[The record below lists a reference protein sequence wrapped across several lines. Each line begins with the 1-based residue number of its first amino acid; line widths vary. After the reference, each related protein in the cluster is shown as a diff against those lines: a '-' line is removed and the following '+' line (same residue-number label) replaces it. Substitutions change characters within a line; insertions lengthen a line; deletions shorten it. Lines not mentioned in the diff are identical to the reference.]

1 MTHTH
6 TVRTESS
13 FVFIL
18 IEEEK
23 GRLFLNRVKSLT
35 SPRLELSTDQNE
47 REKQGSAQSKVLAV
61 VISNLARYRKSLL
74 STVPIRV
81 ANWLG

>member
-1 MTHTH
+1 MYCDTHTPYE
-6 TVRTESS
+6 ESC

-47 REKQGSAQSKVLAV
+47 REKQGSA
-61 VISNLARYRKSLL
+61 RKF
-74 STVPIRV
+74 
-81 ANWLG
+81 